1 MSPTRWSVARSTS
14 ISLRDTVTERK
25 IKSGPNT
32 TEMEI
37 EVILEINEISLL
49 KKERWKSNGRLALL
63 TAENDLRLVVRFT
76 FGNTAL
82 FVKKN
87 AVAH

>member
-82 FVKKN
+82 FV
-87 AVAH
+87 

>member
-1 MSPTRWSVARSTS
+1 
-14 ISLRDTVTERK
+14 
-25 IKSGPNT
+25 
-32 TEMEI
+32 MEI

-82 FVKKN
+82 FVKKK